1 MTDTERELA
10 IQHLIEGRDALLA
23 ALADVSEAQARF
35 KPDPERWSIAE
46 CAEHVAITGDALLAM
61 LMRGV
66 MNPQGIA
73 LDPEKY
79 GRLAEALVNRSRR
92 FPAPE
97 SIRPTGRFA
106 SLADAR
112 THFLDSHERAMAYTL
127 QCQLD
132 LRQHFTVHPL
142 LGEIDCFRCLLLL
155 ALHPARHAAQISEIK
170 RDPRFPEN

>member
-10 IQHLIEGRDALLA
+10 VQHLIEGRDALLTA
-23 ALADVSEAQARF
+23 IADVSEGQARF

-46 CAEHVAITGDALLAM
+46 CAEHVVVTGDALLA
-61 LMRGV
+61 LLQRGV
-66 MNPQGIA
+66 VNPQGVA
-73 LDPEKY
+73 LEAEKY
-79 GRLAEALVNRSRR
+79 GRLAEALVNRARR

-106 SLADAR
+106 SIADAR
-112 THFLDSHERAMAYTL
+112 AHFLDGHERAMAYTL
-127 QCQLD
+127 HCQLD

-155 ALHPARHAAQISEIK
+155 ALHPARHAAQIGEI
-170 RDPRFPEN
+170 RSDPQFPKN